1 MYTLAGAYASFEEQL
16 KGSIEVGK
24 LADMVVLSADPTKI
38 SPEELKEICV
48 EKAII
53 GGEVVWER

>member
-24 LADMVVLSADPTKI
+24 LADMVVLSADPTRVA
-38 SPEELKEICV
+38 PEEIKGIKVEQTIIAGEI
-48 EKAII
+48 
-53 GGEVVWER
+53 VWER

>member
-38 SPEELKEICV
+38 SPEELKEIYV
-48 EKAII
+48 EKTII
-53 GGEVVWER
+53 GDEVVWER

>member
-1 MYTLAGAYASFEEQL
+1 MYTLAGAHASLEERL

-24 LADMVVLSADPTKI
+24 LADMVVLSADPTGVA
-38 SPEELKEICV
+38 PEEIKDICV
-48 EKAII
+48 EKTII